1 MINIIGKNFNELF
14 INSIF
19 YINSKG
25 SWVKARGFKFKEL
38 IAPNLVLSNP
48 KECLCTIKDRKL
60 NYSYLIIEKFT
71 YLSQISY
78 PEAIIAYNSKMEN
91 YLNKKTGD
99 FDGAY
104 GLRIAKNKQLD
115 HCYELLKEDKGS
127 RQAVITI
134 NDYTDRRK
142 SLDKACTLS
151 LQFLI
156 RDNKLHLITTMRSN
170 DLMFGTSLDIPAF
183 CFLQEIMLFWLK
195 ETYPNLKLGQYI
207 HKPGS
212 FHYYDYSEKQ
222 LLSLLKLNE
231 QDKYDYE
238 ILNLN
243 EINNKKTPK
252 WNISYK
258 ETPKALKGFWK
269 AEKLIRDKLIY
280 KPTKYKVI
288 NEYLEELLNY
298 NIKKYEH
305 RKNEKK

>member
-1 MINIIGKNFNELF
+1 MINIFGKNFNELF

-19 YINSKG
+19 YIYSKG
-25 SWVKARGFKFKEL
+25 DWVKARGFKFKEL
-38 IAPNLVLSNP
+38 IAPNLVLDNP
-48 KECLCTIKDRKL
+48 RECLCTISDRKL

-78 PEAIIAYNSKMEN
+78 PEAIIAYNSKMIN
-91 YLNKKTGD
+91 YLNPKTKD

-156 RDNKLHLITTMRSN
+156 RKNKLHLITTMRSN

-183 CFLQEIMLFWLK
+183 CFLQEVMLSWLK
-195 ETYPNLKLGQYI
+195 ETYPTLKLGQYI
-207 HKPGS
+207 HKPAS

-222 LLSLLKLNE
+222 LLELLKLNQ
-231 QDKYDYE
+231 QDDTQ
-238 ILNLN
+238 ILN
-243 EINNKKTPK
+243 INIVNDKKTPK
-252 WNISYK
+252 WDISYK
-258 ETPKALKGFWK
+258 DTKKALKLFWK
-269 AEKLIRDKLIY
+269 EEVKIRKSLKFKTTGFKCID
-280 KPTKYKVI
+280 
-288 NEYLEELLNY
+288 EYLNELLNY
-298 NIKKYEH
+298 NVKKYEQ
-305 RKNEKK
+305 RKNGKK